1 MRSTFSTTTIASS
14 TTIPIAK
21 IKPSKVSMFS
31 ENPMTSM
38 NPNVPIKEMGTAM
51 VGIKAAR
58 QFCKERKTTR
68 MTRKRASNRVL

>member
-1 MRSTFSTTTIASS
+1 
-14 TTIPIAK
+14 
-21 IKPSKVSMFS
+21 MFS